1 MSKEAISMNPKY
13 QPLMEPYRFKNGLEV
28 NNRLVLAPM
37 TIASSQ
43 QEGKLS
49 DEELAYYE
57 SRSNGVGMAV
67 TGSAYVT
74 PSGKVFDGELGVD
87 RDDKIPTL
95 RTLAA
100 TMKKHGAKAILQ
112 IFHGGRECPPEVV
125 PNGEIV
131 SASAVAK
138 EGANAIPRALEDH
151 EIVEIVRAFGAATR
165 RAIEAGF
172 DGVEIHGANRF
183 LIQQFFSPYTN
194 RRDDRW
200 GGSIEKRMAFPFAV
214 VDEVKKAAAEYAK
227 GPFLV
232 GYRFSPEEEM
242 TPGITM
248 TDTLK
253 LVDALAD
260 KGLDYLHVSLM
271 DFWSKPRRGVED
283 TRSRMELIHELVGGR
298 VPVIGVGSIR
308 TPDEALRAL
317 QSGIV
322 PLVALGRA
330 LIIDP
335 DWVRKLTQGK
345 EGEIRTEITLNDRD
359 RLGISDS
366 LWQQIVHTPGWFPI
380 ADQAERQ

>member
-13 QPLMEPYRFKNGLEV
+13 QPLMEPYRFKNGVEV

-74 PSGKVFDGELGVD
+74 PDGKVFDGELGVD

-100 TMKKHGAKAILQ
+100 TMKKSGAKAILQ

-125 PNGEIV
+125 PNGKIV

-138 EGANAIPRALEDH
+138 EGSNAIPRALEDQ

-183 LIQQFFSPYTN
+183 LIQQFFSPFTN

-200 GGSIEKRMAFPFAV
+200 GGSIDKRMAFPLAV
-214 VDEVKKAAAEYAK
+214 VDEVRKAAAEHAK

-248 TDTLK
+248 ADTLK
-253 LVDALAD
+253 LADSLAD

-317 QSGIV
+317 QSGIA
-322 PLVALGRA
+322 PLIALGRA

-335 DWVRKLTQGK
+335 DWVRKLAQGQ

-380 ADQAERQ
+380 ADRAERQ